1 VAAPSSIRSTS
12 RAPRAPRAPTILLVA
27 VIAVI
32 AAAFAPATADAY
44 RLRIER
50 CSARGDSVEIRANS
64 EIAASPEVVWRVITD
79 YERMSRFVP
88 GVYRARRLR
97 ATPEGPLVELV
108 GVGRVMWVNRY
119 VLAILQTRE
128 NAPRA
133 VSFRA
138 VGGDFRF
145 LRGAWTI
152 EPMPGGRSRLRCR
165 VEARP
170 KWAIPDLL
178 LAWAARGEF
187 VQRMQ
192 ALSREAERRAKRG

>member
-1 VAAPSSIRSTS
+1 MAAPSSIGSS
-12 RAPRAPRAPTILLVA
+12 PRAIRALTIGLLV
-27 VIAVI
+27 VL
-32 AAAFAPATADAY
+32 AAAIAPAPAAAY
-44 RLRIER
+44 KLKIER
-50 CSARGDSVEIRANS
+50 CRARADSVEIRASS
-64 EIAASPEVVWRVITD
+64 EIAATPEQVWRVITD
-79 YERMSRFVP
+79 YDRMSKFVP
-88 GVYRARRLR
+88 GVYRARRMR
-97 ATPEGPLVELV
+97 ATPDGPLVEFV

-119 VLAILQTRE
+119 VLAILQTHE
-128 NAPRA
+128 EAPRIMT
-133 VSFRA
+133 FRA
-138 VGGDFRF
+138 VGGDFKS

-170 KWAIPDLL
+170 RWAIPDLL